1 MIQQNLTTKQQVR
14 ILPQQIQLLNLFH
27 LNTLELEQRIQQ
39 ELEENPILEEA
50 KQEENS
56 LSDKVEV
63 VQEFADYEEF
73 MYDDI
78 PDYKTEYA
86 NYFSGEEIPEKPIV
100 QISDFRQQ
108 LKEQIQLILTCP
120 RKLSLANYI
129 IDSLNENGM
138 LEISLSDLAED
149 MSFKFASWM
158 EEEDLLP
165 LLYVIQG
172 LDPAGVGSRDIRES
186 LILQLKRMNYSRP
199 DVAAALKLVENH
211 FSDLKNRQLEKI
223 RENLRLDEDELKI
236 VLELIASLPLYPI
249 TVRSEEPAGKNF
261 IIPDFIVTVDGDNI
275 EVNLAKQRSSTL
287 YINQSWMDAVKSQ
300 CTRNDK
306 ATGQYLKSKLQ
317 SAEWFVSAIQ
327 QRETTMLKVMRT
339 IVKWQYEYFKEGD
352 ILLLRPMILR
362 NIAQEVGVDI
372 STVSRIT
379 SNKYASTPFGNILLK
394 DLFSEGLANQEG
406 EVISNKIVQS
416 ALEEAIAQEDKSSP
430 LTDHQLAV
438 ILAKKGFKIARRTV
452 AKYRELLRIPTAQM
466 RALWG

>member
-27 LNTLELEQRIQQ
+27 LSTLELEYRIQQ
-39 ELEENPILEEA
+39 ELEENPLLEEIKPDDA
-50 KQEENS
+50 SIK
-56 LSDKVEV
+56 DKNET

-86 NYFSGEEIPEKPIV
+86 NYFSGEEIPERPIV
-100 QISDFRQQ
+100 QSFDFRQQ
-108 LKEQIQLILTCP
+108 LKVQIHLVLTCP
-120 RKLSLANYI
+120 KKLEYANYI
-129 IDSLNENGM
+129 IDSLSENGM
-138 LEISLSDLAED
+138 LEIELSSLAED
-149 MSFKFASWM
+149 LSFKYGTWL
-158 EEEDLLP
+158 EEDDLLP
-165 LLYVIQG
+165 LLYTIQS
-172 LDPAGVGSRDIRES
+172 LDPAGVGARTIKES
-186 LILQLKRMNYSRP
+186 LLLQLSRQNLNRP
-199 DVAAALKLVENH
+199 DVDAAIRLVKNH
-211 FSDLKNRQLEKI
+211 FTDLKNRQLEKI
-223 RENLRLDEDELKI
+223 KDALGLDDEELKI
-236 VLELIASLPLYPI
+236 VLELIASFPLYPI
-249 TVRSEEPAGKNF
+249 SIRNEDPPGKNY
-261 IIPDFIVTVDGDNI
+261 IIPDFIITVENGEI
-275 EVNLAKQRSSTL
+275 EVSLAKQRSASL
-287 YINQSWMDAVKSQ
+287 FINQNWMEAVKSQ
-300 CTRNDK
+300 CNKQDK

-327 QRETTMLKVMRT
+327 QRESTMLKVMRT
-339 IVKWQYEYFKEGD
+339 IVKWQYDYFIEGD
-352 ILLLRPMILR
+352 ILLLKPMILK

-416 ALEEAIAQEDKSSP
+416 ALEEAIAQEDKSAP

-438 ILAKKGFKIARRTV
+438 ILAKKGYKIARRTV

>member
-1 MIQQNLTTKQQVR
+1 MIHQNLTTKQQVR

-27 LNTLELEQRIQQ
+27 LSTLELEHRIQQ
-39 ELEENPILEEA
+39 ELEENPLLEELKPEDA
-50 KQEENS
+50 TV
-56 LSDKVEV
+56 LDKNEA

-86 NYFSGEEIPEKPIV
+86 NYFSGEEIPERPIV
-100 QISDFRQQ
+100 QSFDFRQQ
-108 LKEQIQLILTCP
+108 LKAQIHLVMTCP
-120 RKLSLANYI
+120 KKLEYANYI
-129 IDSLNENGM
+129 IDSLGENGM
-138 LEISLSDLAED
+138 LEIPLSSLAED
-149 MSFKFASWM
+149 MSFKFNTWM
-158 EEEDLLP
+158 EEEDILP
-165 LLYVIQG
+165 LLYAIQN
-172 LDPAGVGSRDIRES
+172 LDPAGVGARDIKES
-186 LILQLKRMNYSRP
+186 LLLQLKRQNVNRP
-199 DVAAALKLVENH
+199 DVHAALKLVQYH
-211 FSDLKNRQLEKI
+211 FTDLKNRQLEKI
-223 RENLRLDEDELKI
+223 KDGLNLDEDELKI
-236 VLELIASLPLYPI
+236 VLELIASFPLYPI
-249 TVRSEEPAGKNF
+249 SVRSEDPPGKNY
-261 IIPDFIVTVDGDNI
+261 IIPDFIISVDGEEI
-275 EVNLAKQRSSTL
+275 EVSLAKQRSTSL
-287 YINQSWMDAVKSQ
+287 FINQNWMDAVKSQ
-300 CTRNDK
+300 CSKQDK

-327 QRETTMLKVMRT
+327 QRESTMLKVMRT
-339 IVKWQYEYFKEGD
+339 IVKWQYDYFREGD
-352 ILLLRPMILR
+352 ILLLKPMILK

-416 ALEEAIAQEDKSSP
+416 ALEEAIAQEDKGSP

-438 ILAKKGFKIARRTV
+438 ILAKKGYKIARRTV